1 MTTSGTIA
9 SALTA
14 ADYVRLAMEELG
26 VLSSGEVPT
35 AEEGATG
42 MERLNWL
49 LKSLQ
54 ADGANLWRDTETT
67 VTFPANTA
75 TMTLTP
81 RPIDVIEARVIMSST
96 YQLQLTRWELG
107 EYRQIPNKAAP
118 GRPTCYVL
126 DKARD
131 DVTMTVWP
139 VPTTDTDVIYSYA
152 RVIEDV
158 TDLTQTLDVP
168 QQWAETVW
176 MNLAARLANTFGATR
191 ADPASVERVTQYAGI
206 LAQKLLDQDRP
217 ASVYMGPVGQFW
229 R

>member
-1 MTTSGTIA
+1 MTTSGTI
-9 SALTA
+9 SSSLTA

-26 VLSSGEVPT
+26 VLSSGEQPT
-35 AEEGATG
+35 GEEGATG

-54 ADGANLWRDTETT
+54 ADGANLWRDTVATA
-67 VTFPANTA
+67 TFLANTPTA
-75 TMTLTP
+75 ILNP

-107 EYRQIPNKAAP
+107 EYRQIPNKLSP
-118 GRPTCYVL
+118 GRPTCFVL
-126 DKARD
+126 DKAVD
-131 DVTMTVWP
+131 TVTMTVWP
-139 VPTTDTDVIYSYA
+139 VPTADTDVIYSYA

-168 QQWAETVW
+168 QQWAETIW
-176 MNLAARLANTFGATR
+176 MNLAARLANTFGAAR
-191 ADPASVERVTQYAGI
+191 ADPAAVERVTQYAGI

-217 ASVYMGPVGQFW
+217 ASVYMGPVGRNW